1 MTKDI
6 AAATTPERKAVQT
19 VRAMAAVVGATFVL
33 VGILGFVPGV
43 TTDLDTITWAGH
55 ESGAQLFGIFQVSV
69 LHNLL
74 HLAFGVVGLVL
85 ARTAVGSLRFLLW
98 GGVAYLGLWAY
109 GVMVDHDHGAN
120 VVPTDQADDWLHLG
134 LSIGMIFLAALG
146 RGLLT
151 PRAAARAPGH
161 PTN

>member
-1 MTKDI
+1 MKDI

-43 TTDLDTITWAGH
+43 TTNLDAITWAGH
-55 ESGAQLFGIFQVSV
+55 ESDAELFGLFEVSV
-69 LHNLL
+69 LHNIL
-74 HLAFGVVGLVL
+74 HLGFGVAGLVL
-85 ARTAVGSLRFLLW
+85 ARSVIGSLRYLLW

-120 VVPTDQADDWLHLG
+120 IVPVNDADNWLHLG
-134 LSIGMIFLAALG
+134 LSIGMIFLAAVG

-151 PRAAARAPGH
+151 PRAAERAPGRA
-161 PTN
+161 TN

>member
-1 MTKDI
+1 MAKDI

-19 VRAMAAVVGATFVL
+19 VRAMATAVAAAFVL

-43 TTDLDTITWAGH
+43 TTDLGSLTWAGH

-69 LHNLL
+69 LHNVL

-85 ARTAVGSLRFLLW
+85 ARSVVGSLRYLLW
-98 GGVAYLGLWAY
+98 GGVAYLALWAY
-109 GVMVDHDHGAN
+109 GVIVDHDHGAN
-120 VVPTDQADDWLHLG
+120 VVPVDEADDWLHLA
-134 LSIGMIFLAALG
+134 LATVMMLLAAVG

-161 PTN
+161 PTD